1 MANLQVYSDK
11 VQLHL
16 NVPEGQ
22 SVRDAL
28 DATELRVRAACGGT
42 GSCGACLVCLLGG
55 EVNPP
60 TLAEHQKLTAEE
72 RARGMRLA
80 CQLRLRGDAE
90 VRLDDPAPP
99 SLWRSLPPEDLWP
112 APAGRPELD
121 RHIYGV
127 AVDLG
132 TTHIRVAFWDRK
144 HGHRLATRRGPNPQ
158 GAFGADVL
166 NRLDAALA
174 SPERAAE
181 LAKLARTAIVQ
192 AIRDILKRDVGQ
204 VSPMLAEIGRVV
216 VVGNTA
222 MLALLTGTG
231 AEALLEP
238 ENWERAIDYRPRD
251 PAAWQAQWFMPN
263 AEVILPGAV
272 AGFVG
277 SDLLA
282 DLVATGL
289 SQGLPGSLL
298 LDVGTN
304 TEIALWDGQALHITS
319 VPGGPAFEGVGIHY
333 GMAAETGA
341 ICRVGPLAG
350 GYALET
356 IGATRARGYCGSG
369 LTDAVAV
376 LLAEGRLKPSGRFA
390 QPPGPEGF
398 RLDPANPR
406 TALFGSDVDAFQR
419 AKAAMAAALATLL
432 KQAGMGWSDLR
443 RLCVCGAFG
452 HTLDVAHAQAVGLL
466 PPIEPDRVE
475 LLSDAT
481 LAGCEHLLLAP
492 GGDQDMRAL
501 LEYTNAVNLSKVITY
516 DESYINHL
524 RLKPVP
530 PLP

>member
-1 MANLQVYSDK
+1 MANLQVYYDK

-55 EVNPP
+55 DVNPP
-60 TLAEHQKLTAEE
+60 TLAEHQKLTADE

-99 SLWRSLPPEDLWP
+99 SLWRSLPVEDLWP

-192 AIRDILKRDVGQ
+192 AVRDILKRDVGQ
-204 VSPMLAEIGRVV
+204 VGPMLAEIGRVV

-222 MLALLTGTG
+222 MLSLLTGTG

-238 ENWERAIDYRPRD
+238 ENWERAVDYRPRD

-263 AEVILPGAV
+263 AEVVLPGAV

-289 SQGLPGSLL
+289 SRGPPGSLL

-319 VPGGPAFEGVGIHY
+319 VPGGPAFEGVGIH
-333 GMAAETGA
+333 
-341 ICRVGPLAG
+341 
-350 GYALET
+350 
-356 IGATRARGYCGSG
+356 
-369 LTDAVAV
+369 
-376 LLAEGRLKPSGRFA
+376 
-390 QPPGPEGF
+390 
-398 RLDPANPR
+398 
-406 TALFGSDVDAFQR
+406 
-419 AKAAMAAALATLL
+419 
-432 KQAGMGWSDLR
+432 
-443 RLCVCGAFG
+443 
-452 HTLDVAHAQAVGLL
+452 
-466 PPIEPDRVE
+466 
-475 LLSDAT
+475 
-481 LAGCEHLLLAP
+481 
-492 GGDQDMRAL
+492 
-501 LEYTNAVNLSKVITY
+501 
-516 DESYINHL
+516 
-524 RLKPVP
+524 
-530 PLP
+530 